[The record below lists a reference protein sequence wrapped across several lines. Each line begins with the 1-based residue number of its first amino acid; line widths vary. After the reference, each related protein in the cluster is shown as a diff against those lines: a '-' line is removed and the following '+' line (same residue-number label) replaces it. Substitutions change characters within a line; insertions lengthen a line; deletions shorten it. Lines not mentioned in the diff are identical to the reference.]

1 MERCAGDERMEESSQ
16 STARVS
22 TLRQKFLYVC
32 TLTSADPVWCRELQG
47 LLEKAQTRA
56 KGSALKRF
64 FRSARD
70 KETLQA
76 VSADLTDMLQRYE
89 VCPTYVQL

>member
-16 STARVS
+16 STPRVS
-22 TLRQKFLYVC
+22 TLRRKFLYVC
-32 TLTSADPVWCRELQG
+32 TLTSAVPVWCRELRE
-47 LLEKAQTRA
+47 LLDKAQTRA
-56 KGSALKRF
+56 KGSFLKRL

-70 KETLQA
+70 EETLKA
-76 VSADLTDMLQRYE
+76 VSADLTDMLQRYQ